1 MSDEIKSLMQPKRL
15 AWADYSD
22 DEDIAA
28 LTNSSDDELSM
39 EDFVKTTVRNLQ
51 RVTVNPKKDG
61 ISQSFALDD
70 ATVDIMYRGQF
81 TMVVSFA
88 KQSSS
93 DKHEEASESS
103 LSDDNTTPEEPAEP
117 ADSSKDS
124 WETVTSKN
132 NKRRPVIAEQELL
145 YYVFRD
151 AVNDPYL
158 NDLIQVVP
166 TLLEAQELAAKEPW
180 AHIYCPKW
188 NKAYDYRRGTKEK
201 EFKPDNRY
209 HTKWDRFMANGVHD
223 ARGPFFVFSEGPESQ
238 YDWTKHQL
246 RTEVSMNGVR
256 AAVKKILLMKKNS
269 WAHAYCPDKDELVI
283 FCIDKQGRF
292 MAKYTDGESIPGYQ
306 TRFHRDV
313 MEAEEA

>member
-1 MSDEIKSLMQPKRL
+1 MQPKRL

-22 DEDIAA
+22 DEDQDA
-28 LTNSSDDELSM
+28 LTNSSDNELSM

-51 RVTVNPKKDG
+51 RVTVNPTKDG

-81 TMVVSFA
+81 TMVVSFD
-88 KQSSS
+88 KQGSSE
-93 DKHEEASESS
+93 KPEATSESS
-103 LSDDNTTPEEPAEP
+103 ADNEDEDVPVSRLHDQ
-117 ADSSKDS
+117 ADE
-124 WETVTSKN
+124 WETVTSKK
-132 NKRRPVIAEQELL
+132 NKCRPVIADQELL

-166 TLLEAQELAAKEPW
+166 SLVEAQELAAKEPW

-209 HTKWDRFMANGVHD
+209 HTKWDRFISNGVRD
-223 ARGPFFVFSEGPESQ
+223 ARGTYHVFSEGPEAQ
-238 YDWTKHQL
+238 YDWPKHQL
-246 RTEVSMNGVR
+246 STEVSMNGVR
-256 AAVKKILLMKKNS
+256 AAVKKILLLKKNA
-269 WAHAYCPDKDELVI
+269 WAHAYCPDTDELVI

-306 TRFHRDV
+306 TRFQST